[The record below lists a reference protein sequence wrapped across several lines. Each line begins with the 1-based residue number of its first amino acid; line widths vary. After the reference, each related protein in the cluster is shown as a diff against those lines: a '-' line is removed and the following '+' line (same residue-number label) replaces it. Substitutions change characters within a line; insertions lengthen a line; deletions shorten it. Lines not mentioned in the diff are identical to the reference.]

1 MFGTSTACGP
11 KGITASYGRDIRARG
26 RTKRSGYLA
35 QEQSHILLVPT
46 GGGLPSRLLVHSMI
60 GSHTT
65 SLRMGIVYPCAGYY
79 FLKRSLDTRFTG
91 SRNAR

>member
-1 MFGTSTACGP
+1 MIGTSTACGP
-11 KGITASYGRDIRARG
+11 QAITGSCGRDIHARG
-26 RTKRSGYLA
+26 CTKHSGYLA
-35 QEQSHILLVPT
+35 QEQGHILLVPT
-46 GGGLPSRLLVHSMI
+46 GGGLLSRLLVHSVI

-79 FLKRSLDTRFTG
+79 FLKRGPDTRFTG